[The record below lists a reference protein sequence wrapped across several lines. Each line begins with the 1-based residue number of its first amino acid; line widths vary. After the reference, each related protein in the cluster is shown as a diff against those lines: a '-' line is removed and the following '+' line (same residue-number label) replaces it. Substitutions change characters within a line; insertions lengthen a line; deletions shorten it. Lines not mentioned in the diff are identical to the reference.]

1 MTAAGEILDAARLLR
16 ERCAQLGLPTWLL
29 NPAGLVLAEPSEAS
43 LAGLWLRSGEVARL
57 VSRAV
62 TDWSGA
68 EKPELQAVMP
78 GCWLIGLAQMRR
90 RRVGGYLGALAM
102 SRGFLES
109 EAFVATCKAAH
120 IDVATTRHV
129 MREYANYDEASAK
142 RVRLTLEWMLE
153 DLRERHDQ
161 HSTIEG
167 FTTQL
172 TGAYETIDLLYAL
185 GRAMNEP
192 NDPEQ
197 FVTRALERLR
207 ANMDF
212 AWVGAHFEDDARIAP
227 VVHGRTFVV
236 GAPSMT
242 RPALIAAMRRHIIDL
257 GRPVARMIGSDVPG
271 FLPDG
276 GPQVIVQPVLRD
288 SKAAG
293 YLMCGEKKGLDP
305 QVSSYDTQALE
316 AAAGYIGPFL
326 ENAGLYADQ
335 SAMFMGTLKA
345 LTSAIDA
352 KDPYTCG
359 HSERVAL
366 LSAQLAET
374 LGIERDL
381 VDRIHIAGLV
391 HDVGKIGVP
400 EHVLGK
406 SGRLTDEEF
415 AAIKLHPEIGHRI
428 LRDIP
433 LLQDVLPGVLHHH
446 ERWDGRGYPHGLAG
460 EAIPRCARI
469 IGLADTFDAMSSN
482 RAYRSAMSR
491 DTVLAEIA
499 RCAGAQFDPAI
510 VLAFLGLDFTLYDQ
524 TVADAPAQRVFKV
537 AAAA

>member
-1 MTAAGEILDAARLLR
+1 MTGAGEIQDAARLLR
-16 ERCAQLGLPTWLL
+16 ERCAQLGLPSWLL

-43 LAGLWLRSGEVARL
+43 LAGLWLRSGDVARL
-57 VSRAV
+57 VSRTVAE
-62 TDWSGA
+62 WSGA
-68 EKPELQAVMP
+68 ERPEVCTVMP

-90 RRVGGYLGALAM
+90 RRVGGYLAALAM
-102 SRGFLES
+102 SRTFLES
-109 EAFVATCKAAH
+109 ESFAATCRAAH
-120 IDVATTRHV
+120 IDIATTRHV
-129 MREYANYDEASAK
+129 LKEYANFDEASAK
-142 RVRLTLEWMLE
+142 RVRLTLGWMLE
-153 DLRERHDQ
+153 DLRERREHQD
-161 HSTIEG
+161 TIQG

-172 TGAYETIDLLYAL
+172 TDAYETIDLLYAL

-207 ANMDF
+207 ANLDF
-212 AWVGAHFEDDARIAP
+212 SWIGAHFEDDPRVAP

-236 GAPSMT
+236 GSPSMT
-242 RPALIAAMRRHIIDL
+242 RPALLAAMRRHINDL
-257 GRPVARMIGSDVPG
+257 GKPVERIISSDVPG
-271 FLPDG
+271 FLPGG
-276 GPQVIVQPVLRD
+276 GPQVVVQPVLRD
-288 SKAAG
+288 GKAAG
-293 YLMCGEKKGLDP
+293 YLLCGEKKGLDP

-316 AAAGYIGPFL
+316 ATAGYVGPFL

-335 SAMFMGTLKA
+335 SSMFMGTLKA

-359 HSERVAL
+359 HSERVAH
-366 LSAQLAET
+366 LSAQLAEA
-374 LGIERDL
+374 LGVERDL

-400 EHVLGK
+400 EQVLGK

-446 ERWDGRGYPHGLAG
+446 ERWDGRGYPLGLAG

-491 DTVLAEIA
+491 EAVLAEIA
-499 RCAGAQFDPAI
+499 RCAGAQFDPAM
-510 VLAFLGLDFTLYDQ
+510 VPAFLTLDFTMYDQ
-524 TVADAPAQRVFKV
+524 MVADAPAQRAFKI